1 MRRHG
6 ACERAQAAGGRRRGP
21 HLAPLLADPL
31 VRQRLGHLVALLRE
45 ARALAHHHQA
55 ARLVAA
61 CAPRAHGLAQAGPQR
76 ASAHVMPC
84 RFESKPGHRSARA
97 GALARQVRRPAGLPA
112 GGGLERGARRTGD
125 GGDVV
130 PGVPLLHDPVLG
142 QELALRHAVHLR
154 RARGRA
160 ESAPRALS
168 GCTAAWQ
175 CSGTRRAAAH
185 PPLPSAPPGAAT
197 HGATRARSSPAS
209 RKPPRRTPAAPA
221 AAARAPGR
229 LGGRACAV
237 NCVPASM
244 MTAHSSPAAPTLLT
258 CRPSARPLVT
268 CTSRRQVATL

>member
-61 CAPRAHGLAQAGPQR
+61 CAPRARPR
-76 ASAHVMPC
+76 ASGASA
-84 RFESKPGHRSARA
+84 RFCACDALQVPIPKPGPRSARA
-97 GALARQVRRPAGLPA
+97 RALARQVRRPAGLPA

-160 ESAPRALS
+160 VSAPRALA